1 MSAPLRPF
9 RIDVPDE
16 KLDWIDQRVASYR
29 WYTPP
34 GGPLDDHYAYGMS
47 TKVLKDIVD
56 YWQQDFSWR
65 AAEADLNKFPQFL
78 ATIDG
83 LDVHFVHLIGEA
95 DGQRPLLVTHG
106 WPGSV
111 YEFWQVAEPL
121 AFPSR
126 FGGKAE
132 DAFDLI
138 IPSLPGYG
146 FSGKPDKPFGQRATA
161 AIWDRLMC
169 DVLGYD
175 TYLAQGGDWGAMVTS
190 WLGLNHGTHDA
201 KGGCKAIHLN
211 MFGLRPTPATPQNDD
226 EIAWLNQSQA
236 NMQAEGSYLMQQ
248 MTKPQSLALG
258 LMDSPVGQAAW
269 IFEKFNTW
277 SDLRGGILLDIYSRD
292 QLITNLMIYLVND
305 AFATSVLY
313 YRAFAE
319 EGGPGL
325 PQGVRCET
333 PTGFANFPGETVY
346 GPPPRSWIDRAYN
359 ISHWSEMSHG
369 GHFAAME
376 APDLFVQEIRGW
388 ARGLD

>member
-1 MSAPLRPF
+1 MSASLRPF

-16 KLDWIDQRVASYR
+16 KLDWINARVSAYP
-29 WYTPP
+29 WYEPP
-34 GGPLDDHYAYGMS
+34 GGPRDDAWAYGMS
-47 TKVLKDIVD
+47 TNWLKDIAR
-56 YWQQDFSWR
+56 YWQNGFDWR
-65 AAEADLNKFPQFL
+65 KAEAELNRLPQFKT
-78 ATIDG
+78 TIDG
-83 LDVHFVHLIGEA
+83 LDIHFVHLVGEA
-95 DGQRPLLVTHG
+95 DGRRPLLITHG
-106 WPGSV
+106 WPGSF

-126 FGGKAE
+126 FGGKPE
-132 DAFDLI
+132 DAFDLV

-161 AIWDRLMC
+161 ALWDRLMR
-169 DVLGYD
+169 DVLGYA

-190 WLGLNHGTHDA
+190 FLGLNHGTHNE

-211 MFGLRPTPATPQNDD
+211 MFGLRPTPAAPQNDD
-226 EIAWLNQSQA
+226 EIAWLQQSQA
-236 NMQAEGSYLMQQ
+236 NMQAEGSYLFQQ

-277 SDLRGGILLDIYSRD
+277 SDLRGGALLDIYSRD
-292 QLITNLMIYLVND
+292 QLLTNLMIYLVND
-305 AFATSVLY
+305 AFATSVVY

-319 EGGPGL
+319 EGGGAL
-325 PQGVRCET
+325 PENTRCET

-359 ISHWSEMSHG
+359 ITHWSEMSHG

-376 APDLFVQEIRGW
+376 APNLFIEDVRNW
-388 ARGLD
+388 AQGVS

>member
-1 MSAPLRPF
+1 MSVRLRPF
-9 RIDVPDE
+9 KIDVPED
-16 KLDWIDQRVASYR
+16 KLDWINQRVAAYS
-29 WYTPP
+29 WYQPP
-34 GGPLDDHYAYGMS
+34 GGALDDNWAYGMS
-47 TKVLKDIVD
+47 TKVLKDIVA
-56 YWQQDFSWR
+56 YWQTGFDWR
-65 AAEADLNKFPQFL
+65 DAEAELNKFPQFK
-78 ATIDG
+78 ASIDG
-83 LDVHFVHLIGEA
+83 LDIHFVHLIGEA
-95 DGQRPLLVTHG
+95 DGRRPLLMTHG

-161 AIWDRLMC
+161 AVWDNLMR

-190 WLGLNHGTHDA
+190 WLGLNHGAHNQA
-201 KGGCKAIHLN
+201 GGCKAIHLN
-211 MFGLRPTPATPQNDD
+211 MFGLRPTPASPQS
-226 EIAWLNQSQA
+226 EEETQWLQQSQA
-236 NMQAEGSYLMQQ
+236 NMQAEGSYLIQQ

-269 IFEKFNTW
+269 ILEKFNTW
-277 SDLRGGILLDIYSRD
+277 SDLRGGTLLDLYSRD
-292 QLITNLMIYLVND
+292 QLLTNLMIYLVND

-313 YRAFAE
+313 YRAFME
-319 EGGPGL
+319 EGGPAL
-325 PQGVRCET
+325 PEGVRCET
-333 PTGFANFPGETVY
+333 PTGFAHYPGETVY
-346 GPPPRSWIDRAYN
+346 GPPPRSWVDRAYN
-359 ISHWSEMSHG
+359 ITYWSEMSHG

-376 APDLFVQEIRGW
+376 APDLFVEDVRIW
-388 ARGLD
+388 ARGID